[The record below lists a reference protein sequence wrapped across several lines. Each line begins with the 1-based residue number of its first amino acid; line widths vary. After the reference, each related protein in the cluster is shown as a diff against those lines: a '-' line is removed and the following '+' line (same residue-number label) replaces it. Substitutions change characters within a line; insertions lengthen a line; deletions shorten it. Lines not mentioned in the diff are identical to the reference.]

1 MNKITIEGDLK
12 QIQIFG
18 KNEIALVILTKKTKI
33 GDIYERVEYR
43 DNETVNFIRKN
54 ILPMTH
60 IKLMV
65 YENYCS
71 SSITLKGSD
80 ILEYNKPLKYGHY
93 ICPLCG
99 YDYGEGKDNENEY
112 CMICQCKESQLEYV
126 TDFYK

>member
-1 MNKITIEGDLK
+1 MIKKTIEGDLV

-18 KNEIALVILTKKTKI
+18 KNKVALIILTEKNKM
-33 GDIYERVEYR
+33 GDVYERVEYH
-43 DNETVNFIRKN
+43 DNETVTFIRKN

-65 YENYCS
+65 YDYYYNLNV
-71 SSITLKGSD
+71 LKGLN
-80 ILEYNKPLKYGHY
+80 ILDYNEPLKYGHY

-99 YDYGEGKDNENEY
+99 YDYGADEKYKDKY
-112 CMICQCKESQLEYV
+112 CDICACKESQLEYV

>member
-18 KNEIALVILTKKTKI
+18 KNEVAMIILTEKTRM
-33 GDIYERVEYR
+33 GDIWKRVEYC
-43 DNETVNFIRKN
+43 DNETVTFIRKN

-60 IKLMV
+60 IKLMA

-99 YDYGEGKDNENEY
+99 YDYGMDKDNENEY
-112 CMICQCKESQLEYV
+112 CMICQCKESQLEYI